1 MVEKSQ
7 DMKKNHLEGTVCD
20 GTLKGRE
27 VYKIKGVFWSRR
39 GTAWDR
45 ERETR
50 KVSWRG
56 KGKKSGDAILPGL

>member
-1 MVEKSQ
+1 M
-7 DMKKNHLEGTVCD
+7 CD

-27 VYKIKGVFWSRR
+27 VYKIKGVFRSRR